1 MTIKKFEIFSY
12 SFIAMPIAFASV
24 PIYIFLPDYYYTSYG
39 VDLTALSI
47 ILFSLRIL
55 DAIFDPI
62 IGWYCDRFYKL
73 NKVSFIIIIIC
84 FILGMYITC
93 SPIFSNKVVNLF
105 IGVFLATLAFSY
117 TTIFIYTRGALWLD
131 NDESRSLVISVREV
145 FNIIGVLI
153 ASILPFVFLL
163 YFPQKQSYLI
173 YSVIA
178 IFLIIVAS
186 IFFLNWLDKVNIDK
200 KVTDHIKIYDYFKA
214 FDKNSLFLFL
224 AYSLSALG
232 SAIPAV
238 TLVFFSRYVLETT
251 DFTGLYIFLY
261 FLGAILFIP
270 LVRKIAIKI
279 GIIKTWS
286 YALIFCVIVFIFA
299 FFLKSG
305 DIFYFSIISFLSGGG
320 FASELILPNILLA
333 KWIDNPKRRE
343 LGNGYYAILAFIG
356 KFCFA
361 LATIIALPILNTQI
375 NSSSTSNLEVTI
387 KIVYCVFPC
396 IAKFSAA
403 IVLLLWY
410 KKAFKNL

>member
-24 PIYIFLPDYYYTSYG
+24 PIYIFLPDYYYTSYS
-39 VDLTALSI
+39 VDLILLSI

-93 SPIFSNKVVNLF
+93 SPILSNKLVNLF

-117 TTIFIYTRGALWLD
+117 TTIFIYTRGALWL
-131 NDESRSLVISVREV
+131 NSDENRSIVISVREV
-145 FNIIGVLI
+145 FNIVGVLI
-153 ASILPFVFLL
+153 ASILPFAFLL
-163 YFPQKQSYLI
+163 YFPQKQSYFI

-214 FDKNSLFLFL
+214 FDKNSFFLFL

-333 KWIDNPKRRE
+333 KWIDNPNRRE

-387 KIVYCVFPC
+387 KIVYCVLC
-396 IAKFSAA
+396 IVYFH
-403 IVLLLWY
+403 VLP
-410 KKAFKNL
+410 NLVPL